1 VDYIKCDG
9 CQGASR
15 PTINASW
22 ILFREGIDLCAN
34 TTGRQVVLSVESCG
48 PNNADDCQA
57 WIPSLANL
65 WRTTGDIQATWAS
78 VLSNLDQNNELA
90 AIAGPGHWSES
101 NGVGEDSSGGGQPQL
116 RRGCP
121 GTHSF
126 SPPLPPSIPIPLP
139 ILLSADDA
147 DMLEVSSKWDVFAP
161 L

>member
-1 VDYIKCDG
+1 VWQRRLTQSAPSLHTPLPSLSLYHETIDAATYCNWTVDYIKCDG

-90 AIAGPGHWSES
+90 AIAGPGHWSE
-101 NGVGEDSSGGGQPQL
+101 
-116 RRGCP
+116 
-121 GTHSF
+121 
-126 SPPLPPSIPIPLP
+126 
-139 ILLSADDA
+139 
-147 DMLEVSSKWDVFAP
+147 
-161 L
+161 